1 MKNQNHYGWNS
12 LTIYDWSLKTNIR
25 YYLPYQLFHKNG
37 WESLH
42 ADDEGKNNPKFLQI
56 TFEYFEFKVYCWN
69 PDLTHFI
76 PMFPF
81 YTPWKHKIFWCFYTP
96 WKHKIIWYF
105 YTPWKHKIIRCF
117 QGVQKRSIG
126 LKTEDDEAENATFPA
141 VTSINV

>member
-1 MKNQNHYGWNS
+1 
-12 LTIYDWSLKTNIR
+12 
-25 YYLPYQLFHKNG
+25 
-37 WESLH
+37 
-42 ADDEGKNNPKFLQI
+42 
-56 TFEYFEFKVYCWN
+56 
-69 PDLTHFI
+69 
-76 PMFPF
+76 MFPF

>member
-1 MKNQNHYGWNS
+1 MRLKILSGSLAKASNRLSHNALLVKNQNHYGWNS

-81 YTPWKHKIFWCFYTP
+81 YNPWEHKIFWCF
-96 WKHKIIWYF
+96 
-105 YTPWKHKIIRCF
+105 
-117 QGVQKRSIG
+117 QGVQKGSIG